1 MKSQRKAGPSRN
13 RQPAAEA
20 RAPAIAR
27 PGAWS
32 ERHFRVV
39 LAAICALGLVCRGV
53 ILWDYLSHSPLAAAP
68 VVDAK
73 VYWEWAGRIATGRLV
88 DDVPFFSAPL
98 YPYLLGVVRA
108 VDGSLTTVYV
118 LQIVTDL
125 ATAVLLALAGRAR
138 FGAWAGL
145 LAAVLFL
152 LLQDPASFSL
162 RILTCTLQ
170 LVLLAAVYLQLIRV
184 QQAPSVGRHVALGAT
199 LGLLC
204 LSWPPAMLLAV
215 AVVAWRF
222 WQSRR
227 RAGGAVLPLLVSAV
241 LIAPATLYNWYV
253 SGNLFFIQAV
263 SGINL
268 LVGNQPAST
277 GGFTPLPNITTGRGD
292 MFREAARQ
300 YAVATGKPG
309 TWAEVNRYYRN
320 QALDFWRRSPLATL
334 KLLARK
340 LYMFLSWQ
348 NYGEIYQPATEIAFG
363 WNPWLRLAPL
373 PVPWLIGPALV
384 ALLWM
389 LRRPVHYAPE
399 WLLFLLPLFVTLLF
413 WYSSRYRV
421 LAVPVIAVA
430 AASCAAPV
438 LARRTARLKT
448 IVAGLALAAGM
459 ALGPVNRALGT
470 DVADPTYAMFN
481 AGAALQQQ
489 GQNSAAV
496 DLWRRVVQVCPG
508 DAAAR
513 ISLGDLLSSLGRHN
527 EALAEYERARTVE
540 PGNVRLPG
548 RIAESL
554 FQQQRYAEAEQVLS
568 GALARD
574 SSDGTLL
581 GLLARTKQAQGQLDE
596 AAQLFGRAVQAAPAD
611 AGLHAAYGDLLLRA
625 SRWAEAR
632 EEFARAVQI
641 TPDDADAYH
650 RLGVV
655 EAQLGNVE
663 QARASFERSLTLR
676 PNSAPT
682 WHDAGLLSLQ
692 VGRLDDAAECF
703 HRALRLDPNRA
714 ASRQML
720 RQIDQLRAAQSRP
733 AP

>member
-1 MKSQRKAGPSRN
+1 MKPHRKAGPAHDRP
-13 RQPAAEA
+13 PAAA
-20 RAPAIAR
+20 AR
-27 PGAWS
+27 PGAWP
-32 ERHFRVV
+32 ERHFRVA
-39 LAAICALGLVCRGV
+39 LAAICALGLVCRV
-53 ILWDYLSHSPLAAAP
+53 AILWDYLAHSPLAAAP

-73 VYWEWAGRIATGRLV
+73 VYWQWGGRIAAGHLM

-108 VDGSLTTVYV
+108 VGGSLTSVYV
-118 LQIVTDL
+118 LQIVADL

-170 LVLLAAVYLQLIRV
+170 LVLLAAVYLQLIRI

-227 RAGGAVLPLLVSAV
+227 RAGDAGRAVLPLLVSAV

-292 MFREAARQ
+292 MFREAAQQ

-309 TWAEVNRYYRN
+309 TWAEVNRYYRD

-340 LYMFLSWQ
+340 LYMFLSWR

-373 PVPWLIGPALV
+373 PVPWLIGPAFI

-389 LRRPVHYAPE
+389 LKRPMHYAPE

-438 LARRTARLKT
+438 LAGRTARLKT

-496 DLWRRVVQVCPG
+496 DLWRRVLQACPS

-554 FQQQRYAEAEQVLS
+554 FQQQRYAEAEQVLA

-581 GLLARTKQAQGQLDE
+581 ALLAKTKQAQGQLDE
-596 AAQLFGRAVQAAPAD
+596 AARLFSRAVQAAPGD
-611 AGLHAAYGDLLLRA
+611 AGLHANYGDFLMRA
-625 SRWAEAR
+625 GRWAEAR

-650 RLGVV
+650 RLGVT
-655 EAQLGNVE
+655 EAQLGHAE
-663 QARASFERSLTLR
+663 QALAAFQRSVTLR
-676 PNSAPT
+676 PDSAPT
-682 WHDAGLLSLQ
+682 WHDAGLLNLKL
-692 VGRLDDAAECF
+692 GRLDAATDCF
-703 HRALRLDPNRA
+703 RRALRLDPSRA

-720 RQIDQLRAAQSRP
+720 REIDQLQATQSRP
-733 AP
+733 AR